1 MTASP
6 KVNGHARSA
15 MPVFGDW
22 QAVQVR
28 HEPAAPDVPAE
39 QEPAS
44 ETPAAAAP
52 DPRAEAEAEAIRA
65 RTAAETEAARIRA
78 EAEADAIRAKAAEE
92 AEKQRLANERTAMRL
107 ERERADHEAKT
118 AEARRKKEEADRQ
131 RREAAEAAEA
141 KKQAARQQSM
151 TVEKAA
157 SRWRKWAFS
166 FYLVCAI
173 VALPVQMSAFWN
185 PLAPWLLI
193 APLMLE
199 GGAAVVLKG
208 AAAAVAAHRPHWH
221 YRLIAWVL
229 AFIAAGINL
238 WHGLEAFD
246 AATAIGTAFA
256 SVAGPGVW
264 DLHEHGRIRARDGMP
279 TRAERREKR
288 RAEKAVAKQRKAA
301 EKAAAEAAEELAAA
315 REDEFPEEW
324 QRAIALAAAV
334 GETTVTEAVWG
345 RAWDEL
351 HAAKPGETVDAVRVR
366 NAAARRMLNARSEE
380 PGSDASKVKS
390 SQRPDQMPRP
400 QRGPARRPPIRRA
413 GDTPKYVG
421 AAKKQAAITAKQAA
435 SEGGQR

>member
-6 KVNGHARSA
+6 KVNGHRRSA

-22 QAVQVR
+22 Q
-28 HEPAAPDVPAE
+28 PVPAVE
-39 QEPAS
+39 QPAPAPQPEP
-44 ETPAAAAP
+44 EVEQPTQAAHVA

-107 ERERADHEAKT
+107 ERERAEQEAKT

-141 KKQAARQQSM
+141 EKQAAQQQSK

-157 SRWRKWAFS
+157 SRWRRYALS
-166 FYLVCAI
+166 FYIVCAI
-173 VALPVQMSAFWN
+173 VALPVQMSAFWS
-185 PLAPWLLI
+185 PDAPWLLI

-199 GGAAVVLKG
+199 GGAWVVLKG

-221 YRLIAWVL
+221 YRLIAWAL

-238 WHGLEAFD
+238 THGLHAFD

-256 SVAGPGVW
+256 SLAGPGVW

-288 RAEKAVAKQRKAA
+288 RAEKAAAKQRRAEEKAA
-301 EKAAAEAAEELAAA
+301 EEAAEELAAA
-315 REDEFPEEW
+315 REAEFPEEW
-324 QRAIALAAAV
+324 QRALALAAAV
-334 GETTVTEAVWG
+334 GETTPTEAVWE

-366 NAAARRMLNARSEE
+366 NAAARRMLNARNEE

-400 QRGPARRPPIRRA
+400 QRGPARRPPVRRA
-413 GDTPKYVG
+413 GDTPKYVS